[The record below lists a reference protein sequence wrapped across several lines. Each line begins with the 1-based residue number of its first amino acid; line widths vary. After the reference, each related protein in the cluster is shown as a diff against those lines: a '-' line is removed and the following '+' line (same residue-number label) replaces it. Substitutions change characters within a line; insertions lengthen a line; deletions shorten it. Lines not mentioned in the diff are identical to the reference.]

1 MYSDYISSVNNVILR
16 QNLSKKK
23 HRNRIL
29 RAKMQSVDKN
39 DTRGMLKE
47 EEKQM
52 KSRFLIK
59 RKNNKG

>member
-1 MYSDYISSVNNVILR
+1 
-16 QNLSKKK
+16 
-23 HRNRIL
+23 
-29 RAKMQSVDKN
+29 MQSVDKN